1 MLGPRFVHTKNY
13 FAETIRNKTLFFK
26 KRNET
31 ERCIFWNRNRKPKRN
46 KKKIQKRKRTKRKK
60 NNVFEPQELQLSF
73 DEGLVDVLWI

>member
-1 MLGPRFVHTKNY
+1 LGLDLFIQKIILQKRYETKRY
-13 FAETIRNKTLFFK
+13 FSKNET
-26 KRNET
+26 KRNDVFFGTET
-31 ERCIFWNRNRKPKRN
+31 GNRNEI